1 MLIQGNRGIGK
12 VRTYVCELE
21 QGSEC
26 VETEKVV
33 EEVREA
39 RKLIWKGPV

>member
-1 MLIQGNRGIGK
+1 MLIQGNRGVGK
-12 VRTYVCELE
+12 SMYVCELE

-26 VETEKVV
+26 METEKVV

-39 RKLIWKGPV
+39 RKLIWKGPM